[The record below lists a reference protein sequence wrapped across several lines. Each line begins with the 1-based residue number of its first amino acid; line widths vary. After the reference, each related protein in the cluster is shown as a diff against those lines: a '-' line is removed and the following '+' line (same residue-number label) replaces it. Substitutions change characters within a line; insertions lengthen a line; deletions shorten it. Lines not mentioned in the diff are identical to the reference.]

1 MSNNLRQIAKD
12 LRSFVKRCK
21 DVHYSDSLLI
31 SFLITG
37 LLTIAPKLHAD
48 VASEQQEITAQT
60 YDAITDLRQSFM
72 RARKENEKSL
82 KGAQSEL
89 SQLLKQGDQVIKSP
103 WGSFQFGTG
112 YINNDWGTTYR
123 GRGGKFLEYY
133 KRDNDLTKYVFDK
146 DKHLYGATNLNIPR
160 NQEPDALTINPA
172 NMHEPYK
179 PYVPERM
186 NNVGTIAGPTF
197 NPDFKAPK
205 SVKTYYNP
213 QTVTGITRSV
223 NTSISDSVNY
233 VGASMNNY
241 NTTYSNDGS
250 NNIDNTNGTVE
261 ITASGSNVYNNAFW
275 WNSGKWNPGTVTSI
289 SGGKFSIGS
298 SSSGSYNPYSNY
310 YYYYGGYSTYTGVN
324 INGSNGYWGYDDN
337 KYTNTYTSQAF
348 SHDSTGAVAYATLKY
363 MQEHYVDYNT
373 AYNIVYPELSPGVRS
388 INNNYLYQRNI
399 GTVYS
404 WIYNS
409 NGNGPQTGTS
419 LVSGEDNITGNNFTF
434 SITNNYNH
442 NPVDVSVLM
451 DKSGGTLDITKT
463 KFHVVTGGYNN
474 PLKKHSA
481 IAIKNGT
488 VNLGNSTDTGIGNGM
503 VTDSSGESVNNSGVF
518 IKVEG
523 NDHNNGIYLT
533 VGTLNSNN
541 SSYFVNGGGAGNS
554 DEHHSNGILK
564 SGGTLNSRRDLFTLS
579 DGDDSFINGIFNSG
593 GGSTIKGS
601 KFNIKGYRENNGILI
616 TGGTLDVEND
626 NVSTDVVSSVF
637 NVGFDNT
644 DKNQKYL
651 NGIQLKG
658 GTAEIDADFYIKGNL
673 NNGVINNDSNAIAK
687 IKNSYFDVAGFNN
700 NGFYMKDGANTSYV
714 SGTTFKITGT
724 NSNGV
729 FVNDDETLAKIE
741 NSNFTVGNSAIG
753 LLVGHS
759 NGTGATVS
767 SISGST
773 FNVDGTNGHSDQN
786 GTGIYLQNGT
796 ITNMESTTITNRSN
810 VASNGNDILLTI
822 NADAA
827 SNTNSITMSS
837 GPNLSDR
844 VYFNADGDNNTA
856 INIQN
861 GVSTSATKVKVEGT
875 WNADLKGKNNTG
887 IRNNQYTKELT
898 VKDTISGGLLST
910 ITDGVIRV
918 QGNNGIGFSNLGF
931 ADKSSTLKLDA
942 VLMNGDN
949 SAGAVFLNKNH
960 SGNTGSID
968 KSKVDSGIFF
978 GDVEI
983 QGVIGAN
990 NSTTNTTS
998 NSSVGVYADTGQSDQ
1013 LVGEVFGHVGDTH
1026 KANLNIKSIN
1036 IGFNEQADNSILIYS
1051 TNGTKVDVSNDS
1063 YSTNDFGA
1071 TAGTANTGLE
1081 AHAITDGVR
1090 YGNGPVKWGYL
1101 ISNDKVST
1109 NSVIGYATGNF
1120 NGANLGTYN
1129 AATHNDSSQIT
1140 FKKDINMVSTEGT
1153 ALLAT
1158 NGGQIEA
1165 EKMVRAGGYKSI
1177 LAYADGYNQNN
1188 NKYSSIAIKKDII
1201 AADNNTLGYYYQN
1214 TDSNLA
1220 NTYQNIGAYAVNGG
1234 TIKVSDTHKATEQ
1247 IEDKTQTSLSATASG
1262 GAGLSAPDFS
1272 TSKDHSLIYGMGAY
1286 ASNRGSVDIA
1296 SDITVI
1302 SGENGALYADNGG
1315 TINFQGDIVNQNN
1328 ASKEITIK
1336 TTGLTAVSTTSG
1348 SATTRRGRNIGG
1360 NDHENTTP
1368 FYVRRGYY
1376 NTAGKWISREGSTAA
1391 ADLSGITF
1399 KAATKIDMYDGIL
1412 LTGNQYNVSQLGP
1425 NYSSTLI
1432 RDYYEEDTPVNAN
1445 AYDMAKYRGMKNV
1458 ETKIMGDRSVNL
1470 GVINQP
1476 DGQLVW
1482 NTQGNTNTATS
1493 VTGTT
1498 NYLDSIGKNY
1508 AGGMLIQNAA
1518 FTTPSP
1524 TATPGGTSV
1533 GNRFDST
1540 LINGNLKLTGNV
1552 TANIEDVVST
1562 GAHGASDGI
1571 NDPFND
1577 IIMESTKITIE
1588 NGSKVE
1594 GNASERLLTTAKGTD
1609 NRQVKNAGL
1618 SMANS
1623 LYRWD
1628 SLTADTSGKSIWR
1641 KTKKEESG
1649 FTNNGE
1655 VNIYGGSEN
1664 NNLAALNVVYGTVEN
1679 IGAGSSKKAEIK
1691 LDHGYGIFATDG
1703 SIVKASGITKDDSTI
1718 TVTGKYQTPS
1728 SNPPTIK
1735 TRSSETAP
1743 TGSNYGIVG
1752 ISKGRVNYNLNDENS
1767 IDITS
1772 TNTTIKVDGGVSLK
1786 GAATATGIFA
1796 KNDSADK
1803 DKVTVKYDDSKLTS
1817 AGIELQN
1824 DGSSASSRGVGI
1836 ALVNE
1841 EPNGNG
1847 GEITLTGRA
1856 GTLGSSTAADN
1867 NIFTKES
1874 GIGIYAEN
1882 SDIKLTSDNF
1892 TIITKDDG
1900 VGIWTTDASNVGK
1913 GSALHSKTF
1922 NYNYAG
1928 ETDKKGFAMVF
1939 TGRAGRT
1946 DATNYLDIKFNNKG
1960 TKTTKLA
1967 DEIAKSTSE
1976 GTYKGIAG
1984 IVVNTNDALDTVTNY
1999 GDIKE
2004 EKSKTHVRTYGA
2016 VVNKGTFR
2024 NFGDIT
2030 LNESL
2035 SAQAKDVTS
2044 EDMKKANVGIFANDL
2059 NDKEGGKNTYIENY
2073 ADIKIGDMTAGNSDK
2088 NIGSW
2093 AIYGYN
2099 IKTGKKS
2106 DGTQQTIDI
2115 ARNNYGIYSG
2125 DGTVDIRGTKI
2136 NVGNDT
2142 VLGHKMHTWTDS
2154 NGTVHNIDRQNGQYS
2169 QAQDLLSK
2177 LDNPRDRDSAI
2188 GVYIDSNESRSGENR
2203 NVRIDADMDIDRFSN
2218 GIVIAENNS
2227 LKNPVTTVTIGDSN
2241 TSPNILLG
2249 SNKVT
2254 GGQVKST
2261 KPTNPRVPD
2270 EIYEQGNAVYYYS
2283 ADKNSRA
2290 TTWANVKMNGD
2301 YNTAYYTEGAVE
2313 NHGNIDLRS
2322 QYNLGLPSTDPY
2334 STYHGYGNV
2343 GIASANVDAP
2353 SVNYGTITTGMSD
2366 TENLQYSI
2374 GMGAGRNIY
2383 VDKTT
2388 ATGKER
2394 VYDRTEKQGHVVNKG
2409 KIVVQ
2414 EDDGIGMFA
2423 TGSRSR
2429 AENWGT
2435 IELVGNNAIGMYLD
2449 RGAIGEN
2456 HGTITG
2462 NANNLKGVLAINGGY
2477 IKNYGTIKV
2486 GGSGSNG
2493 IVTDDIKVKADNEDG
2508 SSSALYKGTED
2519 SIKLATTGN
2528 PKTTGVGTTITMPS
2542 VVPLTKIT
2550 VDGVDTPIFNVESDA
2565 ANIGDVANTI
2575 TVKSSIQTGGT
2586 RIIDLNAK
2594 NEWGN
2599 PVWPQRDKPQL
2610 SEVTSVGMY
2619 VDTSGVRY
2627 TNPIDGLQNL
2637 PKLGK
2642 VDLYFG
2648 PEATLYTN
2656 SKAIRIGDKVDEHG
2670 NVIKSNMLKPFNDAL
2685 SKLPGGSKV
2694 NILSASLTWQVAA
2707 KLDANNQLSEIYM
2720 SKVPYHSFAYD
2731 NDTSLVNFTNNLD
2744 NIYEIAKQE
2753 SAEKIIF
2760 NKLNSLGNGEGH
2772 ILAQA
2777 FDQMRG
2783 HIYGGVQQRIK
2794 ATSDVLGGEING
2806 LRNDRNV
2813 SKDSNKFKAFGQRN
2827 EFKTDTAGMP
2837 DWYSNAGG
2845 VAFVHEDET
2854 VRLGQA
2860 SGWSAGIVN
2869 NYYTFKDL
2877 SKSYENQA
2885 MAKVGVF
2892 KSIPLDG
2899 DGTFVLNV
2907 GGDGFFGRNDMKRRF
2922 WVVDQE
2928 FRAKSSYYT
2937 YGAGLN
2943 AGLEKSFVI
2952 NDGFSI
2958 VPNVGIKAEYGR
2970 FSTIHEKGNMA
2981 LKVKSD
2987 DYISVKPSAG
2997 IDFRYSQE
3005 VFKNSNLTASLG
3017 FTYENEIG
3025 KLYDVENE
3033 ARIIGAWTDYF
3044 GIRGDKEDKRGNFKS
3059 DLKLGLDNRRFG
3071 FNVNTGYDSKGHNFR
3086 AGLGLKVL
3094 Y

>member
-89 SQLLKQGDQVIKSP
+89 VQLLKQGDQVIKSP
-103 WGSFQFGTG
+103 WASFQFGTG
-112 YINNDWGTTYR
+112 FTNNDWGTTYR
-123 GRGGKFLEYY
+123 GRGGKYLEYY
-133 KRDNDLTKYVFDK
+133 RRDNDLTKYVFDK

-186 NNVGTIAGPTF
+186 NNVSMIEKPEF
-197 NPDFKAPK
+197 NPDFEAPLRVNPYKAP
-205 SVKTYYNP
+205 SNTYD
-213 QTVTGITRSV
+213 ITRSASSANSNEILSNHYIEPKDNFNDDINDTV
-223 NTSISDSVNY
+223 STDGTHFVTPATSITTSTSKSSPDGTFTTSSGAYHREYWWDAANVTYGSTPITDISGTFINGKTNSYPWGWNTHSASFYAEYSGVNLNNTNSNISGIDNRYGGYYYGTSYYAAWRASADNLISYFTAKDGGTYTDSSIPAGYTQTIAQLAQDQVTWNGNNGYNY
-233 VGASMNNY
+233 RTWTWNPAGSGS
-241 NTTYSNDGS
+241 TTYGTVSLTNNWWGTNYRSASILADSAVTIHDSNFKVGNEGGLTDSSRNAIVVTGNPVTVKDSDFDVLNDNNNAIRVDGGRLDILSSNVDAGLNSNYAGSAGTAATSTQIDLNGS
-250 NNIDNTNGTVE
+250 NNNGIMVKGGDANLTRVVINTKTGKFNNGVVNNGNGIVTDTNSAITIGGTESNGIFQNGSGTTTLNGTQ
-261 ITASGSNVYNNAFW
+261 IALSGSN
-275 WNSGKWNPGTVTSI
+275 
-289 SGGKFSIGS
+289 
-298 SSSGSYNPYSNY
+298 
-310 YYYYGGYSTYTGVN
+310 
-324 INGSNGYWGYDDN
+324 
-337 KYTNTYTSQAF
+337 
-348 SHDSTGAVAYATLKY
+348 
-363 MQEHYVDYNT
+363 
-373 AYNIVYPELSPGVRS
+373 
-388 INNNYLYQRNI
+388 
-399 GTVYS
+399 
-404 WIYNS
+404 
-409 NGNGPQTGTS
+409 
-419 LVSGEDNITGNNFTF
+419 
-434 SITNNYNH
+434 
-442 NPVDVSVLM
+442 
-451 DKSGGTLDITKT
+451 
-463 KFHVVTGGYNN
+463 
-474 PLKKHSA
+474 
-481 IAIKNGT
+481 
-488 VNLGNSTDTGIGNGM
+488 
-503 VTDSSGESVNNSGVF
+503 
-518 IKVEG
+518 
-523 NDHNNGIYLT
+523 NNGIR
-533 VGTLNSNN
+533 VSDGTLNTSL
-541 SSYFVNGGGAGNS
+541 SGKAAGGLTRGN
-554 DEHHSNGILK
+554 ITV
-564 SGGTLNSRRDLFTLS
+564 GGTNN
-579 DGDDSFINGIFNSG
+579 NGIFLDDSTNDITANIVHTDISVNS
-593 GGSTIKGS
+593 T
-601 KFNIKGYRENNGILI
+601 
-616 TGGTLDVEND
+616 TG
-626 NVSTDVVSSVF
+626 
-637 NVGFDNT
+637 
-644 DKNQKYL
+644 
-651 NGIQLKG
+651 
-658 GTAEIDADFYIKGNL
+658 
-673 NNGVINNDSNAIAK
+673 
-687 IKNSYFDVAGFNN
+687 
-700 NGFYMKDGANTSYV
+700 
-714 SGTTFKITGT
+714 
-724 NSNGV
+724 
-729 FVNDDETLAKIE
+729 
-741 NSNFTVGNSAIG
+741 IG
-753 LLVGHS
+753 LLVGNHEKVNS
-759 NGTGATVS
+759 NAAANKNVKLNVS
-767 SISGST
+767 
-773 FNVDGTNGHSDQN
+773 
-786 GTGIYLQNGT
+786 Y
-796 ITNMESTTITNRSN
+796 
-810 VASNGNDILLTI
+810 
-822 NADAA
+822 
-827 SNTNSITMSS
+827 
-837 GPNLSDR
+837 
-844 VYFNADGDNNTA
+844 TA
-856 INIQN
+856 ID
-861 GVSTSATKVKVEGT
+861 A
-875 WNADLKGKNNTG
+875 
-887 IRNNQYTKELT
+887 
-898 VKDTISGGLLST
+898 SG
-910 ITDGVIRV
+910 TDGVADSNGAGVYIYNTGSTGYAKFNEATRIK
-918 QGNNGIGFSNLGF
+918 GNGK
-931 ADKSSTLKLDA
+931 D
-942 VLMNGDN
+942 VLMNINNYNFDSITAGSPVTNKVEFHGGTTSPAVGGGYTSAMETSGDQN
-949 SAGAVFLNKNH
+949 IGINIANGHNKRPTETSIKGELNTSFIGNH
-960 SGNTGSID
+960 NIGILNNYYADKLDINLGLSGTNNVKPASISENGVMTADGEHNIMFANLGYIKSGTFNIDALDMHGKGSIGVYLKGNSNPNNLLD
-968 KSKVDSGIFF
+968 TDRNNIGMITPELKV
-978 GDVEI
+978 
-983 QGVIGAN
+983 QGVLGATDGHSSA
-990 NSTTNTTS
+990 NSNDTPN
-998 NSSVGVYADTGQSDQ
+998 SVGIYAVSGQRKEISQ
-1013 LVGEVFGHVGDTH
+1013 NVIGYVAGGTTTVGDLTVDV
-1026 KANLNIKSIN
+1026 N
-1036 IGFNEQADNSILIYS
+1036 IGLNENADNSVVLWAGEGTVINAKNSRYAANV
-1051 TNGTKVDVSNDS
+1051 TQNG
-1063 YSTNDFGA
+1063 
-1071 TAGTANTGLE
+1071 
-1081 AHAITDGVR
+1081 AITDGIMLTT
-1090 YGNGPVKWGYL
+1090 GGAKWGY
-1101 ISNDKVST
+1101 DVHDDVVST
-1109 NSVIGYATGNF
+1109 GSVIGYATGYLDPGKQGLHNY
-1120 NGANLGTYN
+1120 GSLGNLASKIKFEKN
-1129 AATHNDSSQIT
+1129 VD
-1140 FKKDINMVSTEGT
+1140 MVAKEGT
-1153 ALLAT
+1153 AYLA
-1158 NGGQIEA
+1158 NGGAEIEA
-1165 EKMVRAGGYKSI
+1165 LSTRAGGINSVI
-1177 LAYADGYNQNN
+1177 AYATGEHGINGGG
-1188 NKYSSIAIKKDII
+1188 SSITVNGNIV
-1201 AADNNTLGYYYQN
+1201 AADNNLLGSINN
-1214 TDSNLA
+1214 TNGVPKSYTIASDLSK
-1220 NTYQNIGAYAVNGG
+1220 TYGNVAGVAINGG
-1234 TIKVSDTHKATEQ
+1234 QVTFK
-1247 IEDKTQTSLSATASG
+1247 G
-1262 GAGLSAPDFS
+1262 
-1272 TSKDHSLIYGMGAY
+1272 TSKEQQVTESVAADQNQAATKSLIYGMAAY
-1286 ASNRGSVDIA
+1286 AIGQNTAKTNPSKVKFETP
-1296 SDITVI
+1296 ITVI
-1302 SGENGALYADNGG
+1302 SGKNGALYATNNGE
-1315 TINFQGDIVNQNN
+1315 IEFQGDIINQNN
-1328 ASKEITIK
+1328 IGPTL
-1336 TTGLTAVSTTSG
+1336 TTKAGATGVAAGTRNGRGNVGST
-1348 SATTRRGRNIGG
+1348 N
-1360 NDHENTTP
+1360 NDHKYTAP
-1368 FYVRRGYY
+1368 FYVKRTTEG
-1376 NTAGKWISREGSTAA
+1376 NTSVDK
-1391 ADLSGITF
+1391 SGILF
-1399 KAATKIDMYDGIL
+1399 NGATAIDIYDGIL
-1412 LTGNQYNVSQLGP
+1412 LTGNQYNVYNLGGAATGQ
-1425 NYSSTLI
+1425 NII
-1432 RDYYEEDTPVNAN
+1432 RDYIADDSRSSSNAV

-1458 ETKIMGDRSVNL
+1458 TAKIMENKSVNL
-1470 GVINQP
+1470 GVINQIE
-1476 DGQLVW
+1476 DGQTLVW
-1482 NTQGNTNTATS
+1482 NTEGNTNSTS
-1493 VTGTT
+1493 PATGTV
-1498 NYLDSIGKNY
+1498 NYLDSIGKYY
-1508 AGGMLIQNAA
+1508 AGGMAIKNDQ
-1518 FTTPSP
+1518 FPS
-1524 TATPGGTSV
+1524 TPGPNETAGSTKV

-1540 LINGNLKLTGNV
+1540 ILNSALTIKNGTTVNV
-1552 TANIEDVVST
+1552 EDVETT
-1562 GAHGASDGI
+1562 GTVAAAKKI

-1577 IIMESTKITIE
+1577 IKMESTLVTIE
-1588 NGSKVE
+1588 NGATV
-1594 GNASERLLTTAKGTD
+1594 KGD
-1609 NRQVKNAGL
+1609 AANRIVKDIYNGKNYQVLNAGL
-1618 SMANS
+1618 SMGNS
-1623 LYRWD
+1623 LYRWK
-1628 SLTADTSGKSIWR
+1628 TTTIGSGAAAKTDWI
-1641 KTKKEESG
+1641 KTKNTQSG
-1649 FTNNGE
+1649 F
-1655 VNIYGGSEN
+1655 VNKGTVDITGGSQY
-1664 NNLAALNVVYGTVEN
+1664 NNLAALNVAFGTIEN
-1679 IGAGSSKKAEIK
+1679 NGSSGTAEIK
-1691 LDHGYGIFATDG
+1691 LDHGYGIYATDG
-1703 SIVKASGITKDDSTI
+1703 SIIAANGTGGTSKI
-1718 TVTGKYQTPS
+1718 TVTGKYQIPSTAPTGGSNRTTP
-1728 SNPPTIK
+1728 N
-1735 TRSSETAP
+1735 ETDP

-1752 ISKGRVNYNLNDENS
+1752 ISKGRVNYNVDDAGNLINS

-1772 TNTTIKVDGGVSLK
+1772 TNTTIKVDGGDSLN

-1796 KNDSADK
+1796 KNNEADK
-1803 DKVTVKYDDSKLTS
+1803 DKVTVKYDDSNLTS

-1841 EPNGNG
+1841 TPNGNG

-1856 GTLGSSTAADN
+1856 GTLGSGTAADN
-1867 NIFTKES
+1867 NIFTKEN

-1882 SDIKLTSDNF
+1882 SDIKLTSDDF
-1892 TIITKDDG
+1892 TITTNDDG

-1922 NYNYAG
+1922 NYNYNG
-1928 ETDKKGFAMVF
+1928 KTDKKGFAMAF
-1939 TGRAGRT
+1939 TGRAGQT

-1960 TKTTKLA
+1960 TKVTTLN
-1967 DEIAKSTSE
+1967 DENTKSTSQ

-1984 IVVNTNDALDTVTNY
+1984 ILVNTNDALDTVTNY

-2004 EKSKTHVRTYGA
+2004 EGSKTHVRAYGA
-2016 VVNKGTFR
+2016 VVNKGTFK

-2035 SAQAKDVTS
+2035 SAHAKDVTS
-2044 EDMKKANVGIFANDL
+2044 EDMKKANIGIFANDL

-2142 VLGHKMHTWTDS
+2142 VLGHKMNTWTDS

-2177 LDNPRDRDSAI
+2177 LDTPRERDSAI
-2188 GVYIDSNESRSGENR
+2188 GVYIDSNESRSGDNR

-2227 LKNPVTTVTIGDSN
+2227 LKNPITTVTIGDSN

-2254 GGQVKST
+2254 GGPVLST

-2270 EIYEQGNAVYYYS
+2270 EIYEQGNSVYYYS
-2283 ADKNSRA
+2283 ADKNSNA
-2290 TTWANVKMNGD
+2290 TSWANVKMNGD
-2301 YNTAYYTEGAVE
+2301 YNTAYYTEGSVE

-2322 QYNLGLPSTDPY
+2322 QNNLNLPS
-2334 STYHGYGNV
+2334 SNAASAYHGYGNV

-2528 PKTTGVGTTITMPS
+2528 PKTTGVGTTIIMPS
-2542 VVPLTKIT
+2542 IVPITKIS
-2550 VDGVDTPIFNVESDA
+2550 VDGVDTPIFNVETDA
-2565 ANIGDVANTI
+2565 ANIGDIANNI

-2586 RIIDLNAK
+2586 RIIDLKAID
-2594 NEWGN
+2594 EWGN

-2627 TNPIDGLQNL
+2627 TNPVDGLQNL
-2637 PKLGK
+2637 PKLGE
-2642 VDLYFG
+2642 VNLYFG

-2656 SKAIRIGDKVDEHG
+2656 AKAIRIGDTVDANG
-2670 NVIKSNMLKPFNDAL
+2670 TVTKSNMLKPFNDAL
-2685 SKLPGGSKV
+2685 AKLPGGAIV
-2694 NILSASLTWQVAA
+2694 NPLSASLTWQVAA

-2731 NDTSLVNFTNNLD
+2731 NDKSLVNFTNNLD
-2744 NIYEIAKQE
+2744 NIYEIAKPQ
-2753 SAEKIIF
+2753 SAEKVIF

-2794 ATSDVLGGEING
+2794 STSDILTGEMNG
-2806 LRNDRNV
+2806 LRSDRNV

-2845 VAFVHEDET
+2845 FAFVHEDET
-2854 VRLGQA
+2854 VRLGQS
-2860 SGWSAGIVN
+2860 SGWSAGVVN
-2869 NYYTFKDL
+2869 NYFTFKDL

-2892 KSIPLDG
+2892 KTIPLDAN
-2899 DGTFVLNV
+2899 GTFVLSL

-2928 FRAKSSYYT
+2928 FRAKASYYS

-2943 AGLEKSFVI
+2943 AGLEKAFVI

-2958 VPNVGIKAEYGR
+2958 VPNVGIRAEYGR
-2970 FSTIHEKGNMA
+2970 FSSIHENGDMA
-2981 LKVKSD
+2981 LNVKSD
-2987 DYISVKPSAG
+2987 DYVSVKPSAG

-3017 FTYENEIG
+3017 FAYENEIG

-3033 ARIIGAWTDYF
+3033 ARIVGAWTDYF

-3059 DLKLGLDNRRFG
+3059 DLKLGLDNGRFG

>member
-89 SQLLKQGDQVIKSP
+89 VQLLKQGDQVIKSP
-103 WGSFQFGTG
+103 WASFQFGTG
-112 YINNDWGTTYR
+112 FTNNDWGTTYR
-123 GRGGKFLEYY
+123 GRGGKYLEYY
-133 KRDNDLTKYVFDK
+133 RRDNDLTKYVFDK

-186 NNVGTIAGPTF
+186 NNVSMIEKPEF
-197 NPDFKAPK
+197 NPDFEAPLRVNPYKAP
-205 SVKTYYNP
+205 SNTYD
-213 QTVTGITRSV
+213 ITRSASSANSNEILSNHYIEPKDNFNDDINDTV
-223 NTSISDSVNY
+223 STDGTHFVTPATSITTSTSKSSPDGTFTTSSGAYHREYWWDAANVTYGSTPITDISGTFINGKTNSYPWGWNTHSASFYAEYSGVNLNNTNSNISGIDNRYGGYYYGTSYYAAWRASADNLISYFTAKDGGTYTDSSIPAGYTQTIAQLAQDQVTWNGNNGYNY
-233 VGASMNNY
+233 RTWTWNPAGSGS
-241 NTTYSNDGS
+241 TTYGTVSLTNNWWGTNYRSASILADSAVTIHDSNFKVGNEGGLTDSSRNAIVVTGNPVTVKDSDFDVLNDNNNAIRVDGGRLDILSSNVDAGLNSNYAGSAGTAATSTQIDLNGRSNNNGIMVKGGDANLTRVVINTKTGKFNNGVVNNGNGIVTDTNSAITIGGTESNGIFQNGSGTTTLNGTQIALSGS
-250 NNIDNTNGTVE
+250 NNNGIRVSDGTLNT
-261 ITASGSNVYNNAFW
+261 SL
-275 WNSGKWNPGTVTSI
+275 SGKAA
-289 SGGKFSIGS
+289 GGLTRG
-298 SSSGSYNPYSNY
+298 
-310 YYYYGGYSTYTGVN
+310 
-324 INGSNGYWGYDDN
+324 
-337 KYTNTYTSQAF
+337 
-348 SHDSTGAVAYATLKY
+348 
-363 MQEHYVDYNT
+363 
-373 AYNIVYPELSPGVRS
+373 
-388 INNNYLYQRNI
+388 
-399 GTVYS
+399 
-404 WIYNS
+404 
-409 NGNGPQTGTS
+409 
-419 LVSGEDNITGNNFTF
+419 NIT
-434 SITNNYNH
+434 
-442 NPVDVSVLM
+442 V
-451 DKSGGTLDITKT
+451 GGT
-463 KFHVVTGGYNN
+463 N
-474 PLKKHSA
+474 
-481 IAIKNGT
+481 
-488 VNLGNSTDTGIGNGM
+488 
-503 VTDSSGESVNNSGVF
+503 
-518 IKVEG
+518 
-523 NDHNNGIYLT
+523 NNGIFL
-533 VGTLNSNN
+533 
-541 SSYFVNGGGAGNS
+541 
-554 DEHHSNGILK
+554 
-564 SGGTLNSRRDLFTLS
+564 
-579 DGDDSFINGIFNSG
+579 DDSTNDITANIVHTDISVNS
-593 GGSTIKGS
+593 T
-601 KFNIKGYRENNGILI
+601 
-616 TGGTLDVEND
+616 TG
-626 NVSTDVVSSVF
+626 
-637 NVGFDNT
+637 
-644 DKNQKYL
+644 
-651 NGIQLKG
+651 
-658 GTAEIDADFYIKGNL
+658 
-673 NNGVINNDSNAIAK
+673 
-687 IKNSYFDVAGFNN
+687 
-700 NGFYMKDGANTSYV
+700 
-714 SGTTFKITGT
+714 
-724 NSNGV
+724 
-729 FVNDDETLAKIE
+729 
-741 NSNFTVGNSAIG
+741 IG
-753 LLVGHS
+753 LLVGNHEKVNS
-759 NGTGATVS
+759 NAAANKNVKLNVS
-767 SISGST
+767 
-773 FNVDGTNGHSDQN
+773 
-786 GTGIYLQNGT
+786 Y
-796 ITNMESTTITNRSN
+796 
-810 VASNGNDILLTI
+810 
-822 NADAA
+822 
-827 SNTNSITMSS
+827 
-837 GPNLSDR
+837 
-844 VYFNADGDNNTA
+844 TA
-856 INIQN
+856 ID
-861 GVSTSATKVKVEGT
+861 A
-875 WNADLKGKNNTG
+875 
-887 IRNNQYTKELT
+887 
-898 VKDTISGGLLST
+898 SG
-910 ITDGVIRV
+910 TDGVADSNGAGVYIYNTGSTGYAKFNEATRIK
-918 QGNNGIGFSNLGF
+918 GNGK
-931 ADKSSTLKLDA
+931 D
-942 VLMNGDN
+942 VLMNINNYNFDSITAGSPVTNKVEFHGGTTSPAVGGGYTSAMETSGDQN
-949 SAGAVFLNKNH
+949 IGINIANGHNKRPTETSIKGELNTSFIGNH
-960 SGNTGSID
+960 NIGILNNYYADKLDINLGLSGTNNVKPASISENGVMTADGEHNIMFANLGYIKSGTFNIDALDMHGKGSIGVYLKGNSNPNNLLD
-968 KSKVDSGIFF
+968 TDRNNIGMITPELKV
-978 GDVEI
+978 
-983 QGVIGAN
+983 QGVLGATDGHSSA
-990 NSTTNTTS
+990 NSNDTPN
-998 NSSVGVYADTGQSDQ
+998 SVGIYAVSGQRKEISQ
-1013 LVGEVFGHVGDTH
+1013 NVIGYVAGGTTTVGDLTVDV
-1026 KANLNIKSIN
+1026 N
-1036 IGFNEQADNSILIYS
+1036 IGLNENADNSVVLWAGEGTVINAKNSRYAANV
-1051 TNGTKVDVSNDS
+1051 TQNG
-1063 YSTNDFGA
+1063 
-1071 TAGTANTGLE
+1071 
-1081 AHAITDGVR
+1081 AITDGIMLTT
-1090 YGNGPVKWGYL
+1090 GGAKWGY
-1101 ISNDKVST
+1101 DVHDDVVST
-1109 NSVIGYATGNF
+1109 GSVIGYATGYLDPGKQGLHNY
-1120 NGANLGTYN
+1120 GSLGNLASKIKFEKN
-1129 AATHNDSSQIT
+1129 VD
-1140 FKKDINMVSTEGT
+1140 MVAKEGT
-1153 ALLAT
+1153 AYLA
-1158 NGGQIEA
+1158 NGGAEIEA
-1165 EKMVRAGGYKSI
+1165 LSTRAGGINSVI
-1177 LAYADGYNQNN
+1177 AYATGEHGINGGG
-1188 NKYSSIAIKKDII
+1188 SSITVNGNIV
-1201 AADNNTLGYYYQN
+1201 AADNNLLGSINN
-1214 TDSNLA
+1214 TNGVPKSYTIASDLSK
-1220 NTYQNIGAYAVNGG
+1220 TYGNVAGVAINGG
-1234 TIKVSDTHKATEQ
+1234 QVTFK
-1247 IEDKTQTSLSATASG
+1247 G
-1262 GAGLSAPDFS
+1262 
-1272 TSKDHSLIYGMGAY
+1272 TSKEQQVTESVAADQNQAATKSLIYGMAAY
-1286 ASNRGSVDIA
+1286 AIGQNTAKTNPSKVKFETP
-1296 SDITVI
+1296 ITVI
-1302 SGENGALYADNGG
+1302 SGENGALYATNNGE
-1315 TINFQGDIVNQNN
+1315 IEFQGDIINQNN
-1328 ASKEITIK
+1328 IGPTL
-1336 TTGLTAVSTTSG
+1336 TTKAGATGVAAGTRNGRGNVGST
-1348 SATTRRGRNIGG
+1348 N
-1360 NDHENTTP
+1360 NDHKYTAP
-1368 FYVRRGYY
+1368 FYVKRTTEG
-1376 NTAGKWISREGSTAA
+1376 NTSVDK
-1391 ADLSGITF
+1391 SGILF
-1399 KAATKIDMYDGIL
+1399 NGATAIDIYDGIL
-1412 LTGNQYNVSQLGP
+1412 LTGNQYNVYNLGGAATGQ
-1425 NYSSTLI
+1425 NII
-1432 RDYYEEDTPVNAN
+1432 RDYIADDSRSSSNAV

-1458 ETKIMGDRSVNL
+1458 TAKIMENKSVNL
-1470 GVINQP
+1470 GVINQIE
-1476 DGQLVW
+1476 DGQTLVW
-1482 NTQGNTNTATS
+1482 NTEGNTNSTS
-1493 VTGTT
+1493 PATGTV
-1498 NYLDSIGKNY
+1498 NYLDSIGKYY
-1508 AGGMLIQNAA
+1508 AGGMAIKNDQ
-1518 FTTPSP
+1518 FPS
-1524 TATPGGTSV
+1524 TPGPNETAGSTKV

-1540 LINGNLKLTGNV
+1540 ILNSALTIKNGTTVNV
-1552 TANIEDVVST
+1552 EDVETT
-1562 GAHGASDGI
+1562 GTVAAAKKI

-1577 IIMESTKITIE
+1577 IKMESTLVTIE
-1588 NGSKVE
+1588 NGATV
-1594 GNASERLLTTAKGTD
+1594 KGD
-1609 NRQVKNAGL
+1609 AANRIVKDIYNGKNYQVLNAGL
-1618 SMANS
+1618 SMGNS
-1623 LYRWD
+1623 LYRWK
-1628 SLTADTSGKSIWR
+1628 TTTIGSGAAAKTDWI
-1641 KTKKEESG
+1641 KTKNTQSG
-1649 FTNNGE
+1649 F
-1655 VNIYGGSEN
+1655 VNKGTVDITGGSQY
-1664 NNLAALNVVYGTVEN
+1664 NNLAALNVAFGTIEN
-1679 IGAGSSKKAEIK
+1679 NGSSGTAEIK
-1691 LDHGYGIFATDG
+1691 LDHGYGIYATDG
-1703 SIVKASGITKDDSTI
+1703 SIIAANGTGGTSKI
-1718 TVTGKYQTPS
+1718 TVTGKYQIPSTAPTGGSNRTTP
-1728 SNPPTIK
+1728 N
-1735 TRSSETAP
+1735 ETDP

-1752 ISKGRVNYNLNDENS
+1752 ISKGRVNYNVDDAGNLINS

-1772 TNTTIKVDGGVSLK
+1772 TNTTIKVDGGDSLN

-1796 KNDSADK
+1796 ENNEADK
-1803 DKVTVKYDDSKLTS
+1803 DKVTVKYDDSALNS

-1824 DGSSASSRGVGI
+1824 NGSSASSRGVGI
-1836 ALVNE
+1836 ALVNRYA
-1841 EPNGNG
+1841 NGNG

-1856 GTLGSSTAADN
+1856 GTLGSNAATGN
-1867 NIFTKES
+1867 NIFTKEN

-1882 SDIKLTSDNF
+1882 SDIKLTSDDF
-1892 TIITKDDG
+1892 TITTNDDG

-1922 NYNYAG
+1922 NYNYNG
-1928 ETDKKGFAMVF
+1928 KTDKKGFAMAF
-1939 TGRAGRT
+1939 TGRTGQT

-1960 TKTTKLA
+1960 TKVTTLN
-1967 DEIAKSTSE
+1967 DENNKSTSQ

-2004 EKSKTHVRTYGA
+2004 EGSKTHVRTYGA

-2035 SAQAKDVTS
+2035 SENANNITS
-2044 EDMKKANVGIFANDL
+2044 EDMKKANIGIFANDL

-2142 VLGHKMHTWTDS
+2142 VLGHKMNTWTDS

-2177 LDNPRDRDSAI
+2177 LDTPRERDSAI
-2188 GVYIDSNESRSGENR
+2188 GVYIDSNESRSGDNR

-2227 LKNPVTTVTIGDSN
+2227 LKNPITTVTIGDSN

-2254 GGQVKST
+2254 GGPVLST

-2270 EIYEQGNAVYYYS
+2270 EIYEQGNSVYYYS
-2283 ADKNSRA
+2283 ADKNSNA
-2290 TTWANVKMNGD
+2290 TSWANVKMNGD
-2301 YNTAYYTEGAVE
+2301 YNTAYYTEGSVE

-2322 QYNLGLPSTDPY
+2322 QNNLNLPS
-2334 STYHGYGNV
+2334 SNAASAYHGYGNV

-2394 VYDRTEKQGHVVNKG
+2394 VYDRTEKQGHVVNRG

-2542 VVPLTKIT
+2542 IVPITKIS
-2550 VDGVDTPIFNVESDA
+2550 VDGVDTPIFNVETDA
-2565 ANIGDVANTI
+2565 ANIGDIANNI

-2586 RIIDLNAK
+2586 RIIDLKAID
-2594 NEWGN
+2594 EWGN

-2627 TNPIDGLQNL
+2627 TNPVDGLQNL
-2637 PKLGK
+2637 PKLGE
-2642 VDLYFG
+2642 VNLYFG

-2656 SKAIRIGDKVDEHG
+2656 AKAIRIGDTVDANG
-2670 NVIKSNMLKPFNDAL
+2670 TVTKSNMLKPFNDAL
-2685 SKLPGGSKV
+2685 AKLPGGAIV
-2694 NILSASLTWQVAA
+2694 NPLSASLTWQVAA

-2731 NDTSLVNFTNNLD
+2731 NDKSLVNFTNNLD
-2744 NIYEIAKQE
+2744 NIYEIARPQ

-2794 ATSDVLGGEING
+2794 STSDILTGEMNG
-2806 LRNDRNV
+2806 LRSDRNV

-2845 VAFVHEDET
+2845 FAFVHEDET
-2854 VRLGQA
+2854 VRLGQS
-2860 SGWSAGIVN
+2860 SGWSAGVVN
-2869 NYYTFKDL
+2869 NYFTFKDL

-2892 KSIPLDG
+2892 KTIPLDAN
-2899 DGTFVLNV
+2899 GTFVLSL

-2928 FRAKSSYYT
+2928 FRAKASYYS

-2943 AGLEKSFVI
+2943 AGLEKAFVI

-2958 VPNVGIKAEYGR
+2958 VPNVGIRAEYGR
-2970 FSTIHEKGNMA
+2970 FSSIHEKGNMA
-2981 LKVKSD
+2981 LNVKSD
-2987 DYISVKPSAG
+2987 DYVSVKPSAG

-3017 FTYENEIG
+3017 FAYENEIG
-3025 KLYDVENE
+3025 KLYDIENE
-3033 ARIIGAWTDYF
+3033 ARIVGAWTDYF

-3059 DLKLGLDNRRFG
+3059 DLKLGLDNGRFG

>member
-89 SQLLKQGDQVIKSP
+89 VQLLRQGDQVIKSP
-103 WGSFQFGTG
+103 WSSYQFGTG

-123 GRGGKFLEYY
+123 GRGGKYLEYY
-133 KRDNDLTKYVFDK
+133 RRNNDLTKYVFDANK
-146 DKHLYGATNLNIPR
+146 NTYGATRLHVSR

-186 NNVGTIAGPTF
+186 NNVGMIAGPTF
-197 NPDFKAPK
+197 NPDFEAPLIVNPYKAP
-205 SVKTYYNP
+205 SNTY
-213 QTVTGITRSV
+213 GITRSASSANSNEILGNHYIEPGNNFNDDINDTV
-223 NTSISDSVNY
+223 STDGTHFATPATSITTSTSKSSPDGTFTTST
-233 VGASMNNY
+233 GAYHREYWWDVANATYGSTPITDISGTFINGKTNNY
-241 NTTYSNDGS
+241 GWGWHNDWWASHYAEYSGVNLNNTNSNISGIDNRYGGYQYGTSYWAAYNATYNALVAYYTARNAAGGGAAPANSVIETQAQGLIYWNGNGWQAKTGQSYTVTGGHISDTGWNGGTYTTAYSSWWGSNYRSASILADSDVTIHDSSFTIGNDGGLTDSSRNAIVVASHDTTVKDSDFNVLNDNNNAIRVDGGKLDILSSNVAASLNGNYSGSAGTTATSTQIDLNGSNNNGIMVKGGDANLTRVVINTKTGKFNNGVVNNGSGTVKDTNSAITIGGTESNGIFQNGSGTTTLNGTQIALDGS
-250 NNIDNTNGTVE
+250 NNNGVRVSNGTLN
-261 ITASGSNVYNNAFW
+261 TSL
-275 WNSGKWNPGTVTSI
+275 SGKAA
-289 SGGKFSIGS
+289 GGLTRG
-298 SSSGSYNPYSNY
+298 
-310 YYYYGGYSTYTGVN
+310 
-324 INGSNGYWGYDDN
+324 
-337 KYTNTYTSQAF
+337 
-348 SHDSTGAVAYATLKY
+348 
-363 MQEHYVDYNT
+363 
-373 AYNIVYPELSPGVRS
+373 
-388 INNNYLYQRNI
+388 
-399 GTVYS
+399 
-404 WIYNS
+404 
-409 NGNGPQTGTS
+409 
-419 LVSGEDNITGNNFTF
+419 NIT
-434 SITNNYNH
+434 
-442 NPVDVSVLM
+442 V
-451 DKSGGTLDITKT
+451 GGT
-463 KFHVVTGGYNN
+463 N
-474 PLKKHSA
+474 
-481 IAIKNGT
+481 
-488 VNLGNSTDTGIGNGM
+488 
-503 VTDSSGESVNNSGVF
+503 
-518 IKVEG
+518 
-523 NDHNNGIYLT
+523 NNGIFLDDST
-533 VGTLNSNN
+533 NDITANIVHTDISVN
-541 SSYFVNGGGAGNS
+541 SS
-554 DEHHSNGILK
+554 
-564 SGGTLNSRRDLFTLS
+564 
-579 DGDDSFINGIFNSG
+579 
-593 GGSTIKGS
+593 
-601 KFNIKGYRENNGILI
+601 
-616 TGGTLDVEND
+616 TG
-626 NVSTDVVSSVF
+626 
-637 NVGFDNT
+637 
-644 DKNQKYL
+644 
-651 NGIQLKG
+651 
-658 GTAEIDADFYIKGNL
+658 
-673 NNGVINNDSNAIAK
+673 
-687 IKNSYFDVAGFNN
+687 
-700 NGFYMKDGANTSYV
+700 
-714 SGTTFKITGT
+714 
-724 NSNGV
+724 
-729 FVNDDETLAKIE
+729 
-741 NSNFTVGNSAIG
+741 IG
-753 LLVGHS
+753 LLVGNHEKVNS
-759 NGTGATVS
+759 NAAANKNVNLNVSYTTINAGGTNGVTDGNGAGVYIYNTGSTGYAKFNEATRIKGNGTDVLMNINNYNFDSITAGSPVKNTVEFHGGTTSPAIGGGYTSAMETSGDKNIGINIANGHNKRPTITSIKGELNTLFNGNHNIGILNNYYADKLDINLGLTGTNNVKPS
-767 SISGST
+767 SISE
-773 FNVDGTNGHSDQN
+773 NGVM
-786 GTGIYLQNGT
+786 T
-796 ITNMESTTITNRSN
+796 
-810 VASNGNDILLTI
+810 
-822 NADAA
+822 
-827 SNTNSITMSS
+827 
-837 GPNLSDR
+837 
-844 VYFNADGDNNTA
+844 ADGDH
-856 INIQN
+856 NIMFAN
-861 GVSTSATKVKVEGT
+861 LGYIKSGSFNIDALDMHGKGSIGVY
-875 WNADLKGKNNTG
+875 LKGNSNPYQLLNTD
-887 IRNNQYTKELT
+887 RNNIGMITPELK
-898 VKDTISGGLLST
+898 VQGVLGA
-910 ITDGVIRV
+910 TDGHSSANSNDTPNSV
-918 QGNNGIGFSNLGF
+918 GIY
-931 ADKSSTLKLDA
+931 A
-942 VLMNGDN
+942 V
-949 SAGAVFLNKNH
+949 
-960 SGNTGSID
+960 SGQR
-968 KSKVDSGIFF
+968 K
-978 GDVEI
+978 EI
-983 QGVIGAN
+983 SQNVIGYVAGG
-990 NSTTNTTS
+990 TTT
-998 NSSVGVYADTGQSDQ
+998 
-1013 LVGEVFGHVGDTH
+1013 VGDLI
-1026 KANLNIKSIN
+1026 ADVN
-1036 IGFNEQADNSILIYS
+1036 IGLNENADNSVVLWAGEGTVINAKNSRYAANV
-1051 TNGTKVDVSNDS
+1051 TQNG
-1063 YSTNDFGA
+1063 
-1071 TAGTANTGLE
+1071 
-1081 AHAITDGVR
+1081 AITDGIMLTT
-1090 YGNGPVKWGYL
+1090 GGAKWGY
-1101 ISNDKVST
+1101 DVHDDVVST
-1109 NSVIGYATGNF
+1109 GSVIGYATGYLDPGKQGLHNYGSLGNLASKIKF
-1120 NGANLGTYN
+1120 NNN
-1129 AATHNDSSQIT
+1129 VD
-1140 FKKDINMVSTEGT
+1140 MVAKEGT
-1153 ALLAT
+1153 AYLA
-1158 NGGQIEA
+1158 NGGAEIEA
-1165 EKMVRAGGYKSI
+1165 LSTRAGGIKSVI
-1177 LAYADGYNQNN
+1177 AYATGEHGINGGG
-1188 NKYSSIAIKKDII
+1188 SSITVNGNIV
-1201 AADNNTLGYYYQN
+1201 AADHNLLGSDNNTSGVPKTYTIVSDLSKTYSNVAGVAIGGGQVTFKGTTKETTVTESKASNQAADKSLVYGMAAYAIGQN
-1214 TDSNLA
+1214 TAKTNPS
-1220 NTYQNIGAYAVNGG
+1220 
-1234 TIKVSDTHKATEQ
+1234 KVKFET
-1247 IEDKTQTSLSATASG
+1247 
-1262 GAGLSAPDFS
+1262 P
-1272 TSKDHSLIYGMGAY
+1272 
-1286 ASNRGSVDIA
+1286 
-1296 SDITVI
+1296 ITVI
-1302 SGENGALYADNGG
+1302 SGENGALYATDNGE
-1315 TINFQGDIVNQNN
+1315 IEFQGDIINQNN
-1328 ASKEITIK
+1328 IGPML
-1336 TTGLTAVSTTSG
+1336 TTKAGATGVAAGTRNGRGNVGST
-1348 SATTRRGRNIGG
+1348 N
-1360 NDHENTTP
+1360 NDHKYTAP
-1368 FYVRRGYY
+1368 FYVKRTTEG
-1376 NTAGKWISREGSTAA
+1376 NTSVDK
-1391 ADLSGITF
+1391 SGILF
-1399 KAATKIDMYDGIL
+1399 NGATAIDIYDGIL
-1412 LTGNQYNVSQLGP
+1412 LTGNQYNVYNLVGAATGQ
-1425 NYSSTLI
+1425 NII
-1432 RDYYEEDTPVNAN
+1432 RDYIADDSRTSSNAE

-1458 ETKIMGDRSVNL
+1458 TAKIMENKSVNL
-1470 GVINQP
+1470 GVINQIE
-1476 DGQLVW
+1476 DGQTLVW
-1482 NTQGNTNTATS
+1482 NTEGNTNSTS
-1493 VTGTT
+1493 PATGTA
-1498 NYLDSIGKNY
+1498 NYLDSIGKYY
-1508 AGGMLIQNAA
+1508 AGGMAIKNDKWSGLSPAI
-1518 FTTPSP
+1518 TPNK
-1524 TATPGGTSV
+1524 TADNTEV

-1540 LINGNLKLTGNV
+1540 ILNSALTIKNGTTVNV
-1552 TANIEDVVST
+1552 EDVETT
-1562 GAHGASDGI
+1562 GTVAANNKI

-1577 IIMESTKITIE
+1577 IKMESTLVTIE
-1588 NGSKVE
+1588 NGATV
-1594 GNASERLLTTAKGTD
+1594 KGD
-1609 NRQVKNAGL
+1609 AANRIVKDIYNGKNYQVLNAGL
-1618 SMANS
+1618 SMGNS
-1623 LYRWD
+1623 LYRWK
-1628 SLTADTSGKSIWR
+1628 TTTIGSGAAAKTDWI
-1641 KTKKEESG
+1641 KTKNTQSG
-1649 FTNNGE
+1649 FINKGT
-1655 VNIYGGSEN
+1655 VDITGGSQY
-1664 NNLAALNVVYGTVEN
+1664 NNLAALNVAFGTIEN
-1679 IGAGSSKKAEIK
+1679 NGSSGTAEIK
-1691 LDHGYGIFATDG
+1691 LDHGYGIYATDG
-1703 SIVKASGITKDDSTI
+1703 SIIAANGTGGTSKI
-1718 TVTGKYQTPS
+1718 TVTGKYQIPSTAPTGGSNRTTP
-1728 SNPPTIK
+1728 N
-1735 TRSSETAP
+1735 ETDP

-1752 ISKGRVNYNLNDENS
+1752 ISKGRVSYNVDDAGNLINS

-1772 TNTTIKVDGGVSLK
+1772 TNTTIKVDGGDSLN

-1803 DKVTVKYDDSKLTS
+1803 DKVTVKYDDSQLTS

-1824 DGSSASSRGVGI
+1824 AGSSASSRGVGI
-1836 ALVNE
+1836 ALVNRYA
-1841 EPNGNG
+1841 NGNG

-1867 NIFTKES
+1867 NIFTKEN

-1882 SDIKLTSDNF
+1882 SDIKLTSDDF

-1922 NYNYAG
+1922 NYNYDG
-1928 ETDKKGFAMVF
+1928 KTDKKGFAMAF

-1967 DEIAKSTSE
+1967 DEIAKSTSQ

-2394 VYDRTEKQGHVVNKG
+2394 VYDRTEKQGHVVNRG

-2423 TGSRSR
+2423 TGPRSR

-2449 RGAIGEN
+2449 RGAVGEN

-2486 GGSGSNG
+2486 EGSGSNG
-2493 IVTDDIKVKADNEDG
+2493 IVTDDVKVKTDNTDG
-2508 SSSALYKGTED
+2508 SGDLYGGTEN

-2542 VVPLTKIT
+2542 IVPITKIS
-2550 VDGVDTPIFNVESDA
+2550 VDGVDTPIFNVETDA
-2565 ANIGDVANTI
+2565 ANIGDIANNI

-2619 VDTSGVRY
+2619 VDTSGVKY

-2637 PKLGK
+2637 PKLGE
-2642 VDLYFG
+2642 VNLYFG
-2648 PEATLYTN
+2648 PEATMYTN
-2656 SKAIRIGDKVDEHG
+2656 SKAIRIGDTVDANG
-2670 NVIKSNMLKPFNDAL
+2670 TVTKSNMLKPFNDAL
-2685 SKLPGGSKV
+2685 AKLPGGAIV
-2694 NILSASLTWQVAA
+2694 NPLSASLTWQVAA

-3044 GIRGDKEDKRGNFKS
+3044 GIRGDKEDKRGNLKS
-3059 DLKLGLDNRRFG
+3059 DLKLGLDNGRFG
-3071 FNVNTGYDSKGHNFR
+3071 FNVNTGYDTKGHNFR
-3086 AGLGLKVL
+3086 AGLGLKVM

>member
-89 SQLLKQGDQVIKSP
+89 VQLLKQGDQVIKSP
-103 WGSFQFGTG
+103 WASFQFGTG
-112 YINNDWGTTYR
+112 FTNNDWGTTYR
-123 GRGGKFLEYY
+123 GRGGKYLEYY
-133 KRDNDLTKYVFDK
+133 RRDNDLTKYVFDK

-186 NNVGTIAGPTF
+186 NNVGMIAGPTF
-197 NPDFKAPK
+197 NPNFEAPLIVNPYKAP
-205 SVKTYYNP
+205 SNTY
-213 QTVTGITRSV
+213 GITRSASSANSNEILSNHYIEPGSNFNDDINDTV
-223 NTSISDSVNY
+223 STDGTHFVTPATSITTSTSKSSPDGTFTTSSGAYHREYWWDAANATYGSTPITDISGTFINGKTNSYPWGWNTHSASFYAEYSGVNL
-233 VGASMNNY
+233 NNT
-241 NTTYSNDGS
+241 NSNISG
-250 NNIDNTNGTVE
+250 IDNR
-261 ITASGSNVYNNAFW
+261 Y
-275 WNSGKWNPGTVTSI
+275 
-289 SGGKFSIGS
+289 GG
-298 SSSGSYNPYSNY
+298 
-310 YYYYGGYSTYTGVN
+310 YYYGTSYYAAWRASANNLISYFTAKDGGTYTDSSIPAGYTQTIAQIAQSQVSWN
-324 INGSNGYWGYDDN
+324 GNNGYNYVTWTWNPAGAGSTTYGTASLTNNWWGSNYRSASILVDSDV
-337 KYTNTYTSQAF
+337 TI
-348 SHDSTGAVAYATLKY
+348 HDSNFKVGNEGGLTDSSRNAIV
-363 MQEHYVDYNT
+363 VISNT
-373 AYNIVYPELSPGVRS
+373 ATVKDSDFNVLND
-388 INNNYLYQRNI
+388 NNNAIR
-399 GTVYS
+399 
-404 WIYNS
+404 
-409 NGNGPQTGTS
+409 
-419 LVSGEDNITGNNFTF
+419 
-434 SITNNYNH
+434 
-442 NPVDVSVLM
+442 VD
-451 DKSGGTLDITKT
+451 GGTLDISSSNVDASLNGNYTGSAGTAATSTQIDLNGSNNNGIMVKGGDANLTRVVINTKT
-463 KFHVVTGGYNN
+463 GKFNNGVVNN
-474 PLKKHSA
+474 G
-481 IAIKNGT
+481 NGT
-488 VNLGNSTDTGIGNGM
+488 VKDTNSAITIGGTESNGIFQNG
-503 VTDSSGESVNNSGVF
+503 SGITELNGTQIALNGSN
-518 IKVEG
+518 
-523 NDHNNGIYLT
+523 NNGIR
-533 VGTLNSNN
+533 VSNGTLNTSL
-541 SSYFVNGGGAGNS
+541 SGRAAGGVTRGN
-554 DEHHSNGILK
+554 ITV
-564 SGGTLNSRRDLFTLS
+564 GGTNN
-579 DGDDSFINGIFNSG
+579 NGIFLDDSTNDITANIVHTDISVNS
-593 GGSTIKGS
+593 T
-601 KFNIKGYRENNGILI
+601 
-616 TGGTLDVEND
+616 TG
-626 NVSTDVVSSVF
+626 
-637 NVGFDNT
+637 
-644 DKNQKYL
+644 
-651 NGIQLKG
+651 
-658 GTAEIDADFYIKGNL
+658 
-673 NNGVINNDSNAIAK
+673 
-687 IKNSYFDVAGFNN
+687 
-700 NGFYMKDGANTSYV
+700 
-714 SGTTFKITGT
+714 
-724 NSNGV
+724 
-729 FVNDDETLAKIE
+729 
-741 NSNFTVGNSAIG
+741 IG
-753 LLVGHS
+753 LLVGNHEKVNSNAAANKNVSLNVSYTAIDASGTDGVADS
-759 NGTGATVS
+759 NGAGVYIYNTGSTGYAKFKEATRIKGNGKDVLMNINNYNFDSITAGSPVTNKVEFHGGITSPAVGGGYTSAMETSGNQNIGINIANGHNKRPTETSIKGELNTSFIGNHNIGILNNYYADKLDINLGLSGTNNVKPASISENGVMTADGEHNIMFANLGYIKSGSFNIDALDMHGKGSIGVYLKGNSNPNNLLDTDRNNIGMITPELKVQGVLGAT
-767 SISGST
+767 
-773 FNVDGTNGHSDQN
+773 DGHSSANSNDTPN
-786 GTGIYLQNGT
+786 SVGIYAVSGQRKEITQSVIGYVAGGT
-796 ITNMESTTITNRSN
+796 T
-810 VASNGNDILLTI
+810 
-822 NADAA
+822 
-827 SNTNSITMSS
+827 
-837 GPNLSDR
+837 
-844 VYFNADGDNNTA
+844 
-856 INIQN
+856 
-861 GVSTSATKVKVEGT
+861 
-875 WNADLKGKNNTG
+875 
-887 IRNNQYTKELT
+887 T
-898 VKDTISGGLLST
+898 VKDLT
-910 ITDGVIRV
+910 
-918 QGNNGIGFSNLGF
+918 
-931 ADKSSTLKLDA
+931 
-942 VLMNGDN
+942 
-949 SAGAVFLNKNH
+949 
-960 SGNTGSID
+960 
-968 KSKVDSGIFF
+968 VD
-978 GDVEI
+978 V
-983 QGVIGAN
+983 
-990 NSTTNTTS
+990 
-998 NSSVGVYADTGQSDQ
+998 
-1013 LVGEVFGHVGDTH
+1013 
-1026 KANLNIKSIN
+1026 N
-1036 IGFNEQADNSILIYS
+1036 IGLNENADDSVVLWAGEGTVINAKNSRYAANV
-1051 TNGTKVDVSNDS
+1051 TQNG
-1063 YSTNDFGA
+1063 
-1071 TAGTANTGLE
+1071 
-1081 AHAITDGVR
+1081 AITDGIMLTT
-1090 YGNGPVKWGYL
+1090 GGAKWGY
-1101 ISNDKVST
+1101 DVHDDVVST
-1109 NSVIGYATGNF
+1109 GSVIGYATGYLDPGKQGLHNY
-1120 NGANLGTYN
+1120 GSLGNLASKIKFDN
-1129 AATHNDSSQIT
+1129 NVD
-1140 FKKDINMVSTEGT
+1140 MVAKEGT
-1153 ALLAT
+1153 AYLA
-1158 NGGQIEA
+1158 NGGAEIEA
-1165 EKMVRAGGYKSI
+1165 LSTRAGGIKSVI
-1177 LAYADGYNQNN
+1177 AYATGEHGINGGG
-1188 NKYSSIAIKKDII
+1188 SSITVNGNIV
-1201 AADNNTLGYYYQN
+1201 AADNNLLGSINN
-1214 TDSNLA
+1214 TNGVPKSYTIASDLSK
-1220 NTYQNIGAYAVNGG
+1220 TYGNVAGVAINGG
-1234 TIKVSDTHKATEQ
+1234 QVTFK
-1247 IEDKTQTSLSATASG
+1247 G
-1262 GAGLSAPDFS
+1262 
-1272 TSKDHSLIYGMGAY
+1272 TSKEQQVTESVAADQNQAATKSLIYGMAAY
-1286 ASNRGSVDIA
+1286 AIGQNTAKTNPSKVKFETP
-1296 SDITVI
+1296 ITVI
-1302 SGENGALYADNGG
+1302 SGENGALYATNNGE
-1315 TINFQGDIVNQNN
+1315 IEFQGDIINQNN
-1328 ASKEITIK
+1328 IGPTL
-1336 TTGLTAVSTTSG
+1336 TTKAGATGVAAGTRNGRGNVGST
-1348 SATTRRGRNIGG
+1348 N
-1360 NDHENTTP
+1360 NDHKYTAP
-1368 FYVRRGYY
+1368 FYVKRTTEG
-1376 NTAGKWISREGSTAA
+1376 NTSVDK
-1391 ADLSGITF
+1391 SGILF
-1399 KAATKIDMYDGIL
+1399 NGATAIDIYDGIL
-1412 LTGNQYNVSQLGP
+1412 LTGNQYNVYNLGGAATGQ
-1425 NYSSTLI
+1425 NII
-1432 RDYYEEDTPVNAN
+1432 RDYIADDSRSSSNAE

-1458 ETKIMGDRSVNL
+1458 TAKIMENKSVNL
-1470 GVINQP
+1470 GVINQIE
-1476 DGQLVW
+1476 DGQTLVW
-1482 NTQGNTNTATS
+1482 NTEGNTNSTS
-1493 VTGTT
+1493 PATGTV
-1498 NYLDSIGKNY
+1498 NYLDSIGKYY
-1508 AGGMLIQNAA
+1508 AGGMAIKNDQ
-1518 FTTPSP
+1518 FPS
-1524 TATPGGTSV
+1524 TPGPNETADSTKV

-1540 LINGNLKLTGNV
+1540 ILNSALTIKNGTTV
-1552 TANIEDVVST
+1552 NIEDVETT
-1562 GAHGASDGI
+1562 GTVAAANKI

-1577 IIMESTKITIE
+1577 IKMESTLVTIE
-1588 NGSKVE
+1588 NGATV
-1594 GNASERLLTTAKGTD
+1594 KGD
-1609 NRQVKNAGL
+1609 AANRIVKDIYNGKNYQVLNAGL
-1618 SMANS
+1618 SMGNS
-1623 LYRWD
+1623 LYRWK
-1628 SLTADTSGKSIWR
+1628 TTTIGSGAAAKTDWI
-1641 KTKKEESG
+1641 KTKNTQSG
-1649 FTNNGE
+1649 FINKGT
-1655 VNIYGGSEN
+1655 VDITGGSQY
-1664 NNLAALNVVYGTVEN
+1664 NNLAALNVAFGTIEN
-1679 IGAGSSKKAEIK
+1679 NGSSGTAEIK
-1691 LDHGYGIFATDG
+1691 LDHGYGIYATDG
-1703 SIVKASGITKDDSTI
+1703 SIIAANGTGGTSKI
-1718 TVTGKYQTPS
+1718 TVTGKYQIPSTAPTGGSNRTTP
-1728 SNPPTIK
+1728 N
-1735 TRSSETAP
+1735 ETDP

-1752 ISKGRVNYNLNDENS
+1752 ISKGRVNYNVDDAGNLINS

-1772 TNTTIKVDGGVSLK
+1772 TNTTIKVDGGDSLN

-1803 DKVTVKYDDSKLTS
+1803 DKVTVKYDDSNLTS

-1836 ALVNE
+1836 ALVNRYA
-1841 EPNGNG
+1841 NGNG

-1856 GTLGSSTAADN
+1856 GTLGSNAATGN
-1867 NIFTKES
+1867 NIFTKEN

-1882 SDIKLTSDNF
+1882 SDIKLTSDDF
-1892 TIITKDDG
+1892 TITTNDDG

-1922 NYNYAG
+1922 NYNYNG
-1928 ETDKKGFAMVF
+1928 KTDKKGFAMAF
-1939 TGRAGRT
+1939 TGRTGQT

-1960 TKTTKLA
+1960 TTTTTLN
-1967 DEIAKSTSE
+1967 DENTKSTLQ

-2004 EKSKTHVRTYGA
+2004 EGSKTHVRAYGA
-2016 VVNKGTFR
+2016 VVNKGTFK

-2035 SAQAKDVTS
+2035 SAHAKDVTS
-2044 EDMKKANVGIFANDL
+2044 EDMKKANIGIFANDL

-2142 VLGHKMHTWTDS
+2142 VLGHKMNTWTDS

-2177 LDNPRDRDSAI
+2177 LDNPRERDSAI
-2188 GVYIDSNESRSGENR
+2188 GVYIDSNESRSGDNR

-2227 LKNPVTTVTIGDSN
+2227 LKNPITTVTIGDSN

-2254 GGQVKST
+2254 GGPVLST

-2270 EIYEQGNAVYYYS
+2270 EIYEQGNSVYYYS
-2283 ADKNSRA
+2283 ADKNSNA
-2290 TTWANVKMNGD
+2290 TSWANVKMNGD
-2301 YNTAYYTEGAVE
+2301 YNTAYYTEGSVE

-2322 QYNLGLPSTDPY
+2322 QNNLNLPS
-2334 STYHGYGNV
+2334 SNAASAYHGYGNV

-2353 SVNYGTITTGMSD
+2353 SVNYGKITTGMSD

-2493 IVTDDIKVKADNEDG
+2493 IVTDDIKVKEDNEDG

-2542 VVPLTKIT
+2542 IVPITKIS
-2550 VDGVDTPIFNVESDA
+2550 VDGVDTPIFNVETDA
-2565 ANIGDVANTI
+2565 ANIGDIANNI

-2586 RIIDLNAK
+2586 RIIDLKAID
-2594 NEWGN
+2594 EWGN

-2627 TNPIDGLQNL
+2627 TNPVDGLQNL
-2637 PKLGK
+2637 PKLGE
-2642 VDLYFG
+2642 VNLYFG

-2656 SKAIRIGDKVDEHG
+2656 AKAIRIGDTVDANG
-2670 NVIKSNMLKPFNDAL
+2670 TVTKSNMLKPFNDAL
-2685 SKLPGGSKV
+2685 AKLPGGAIV
-2694 NILSASLTWQVAA
+2694 NPLSASLTWQVAA

-2731 NDTSLVNFTNNLD
+2731 NDKSLVNFTNNLD
-2744 NIYEIAKQE
+2744 NIYEIAKPQ
-2753 SAEKIIF
+2753 SAEKVIF

-2794 ATSDVLGGEING
+2794 STSDILTGEMNG
-2806 LRNDRNV
+2806 LRSDRNV

-2845 VAFVHEDET
+2845 FAFVHEDET
-2854 VRLGQA
+2854 VRLGQS
-2860 SGWSAGIVN
+2860 SGWSAGVVN
-2869 NYYTFKDL
+2869 NYFTFKDL

-2892 KSIPLDG
+2892 KTIPLDAN
-2899 DGTFVLNV
+2899 GTFVLSL

-2928 FRAKSSYYT
+2928 FRAKASYYS

-2943 AGLEKSFVI
+2943 AGLEKAFVI

-2958 VPNVGIKAEYGR
+2958 VPNVGIRAEYGR
-2970 FSTIHEKGNMA
+2970 FSSIHENGDMA
-2981 LKVKSD
+2981 LNVKSD
-2987 DYISVKPSAG
+2987 DYVSVKPSAG

-3017 FTYENEIG
+3017 FAYENEIG

-3033 ARIIGAWTDYF
+3033 ARIVGAWTDYF

-3059 DLKLGLDNRRFG
+3059 DLKLGLDNGRFG